1 MPHFPTRLLGL
12 GGSAGFSGAVCGQ
25 ASNTLTATG
34 ANQGAALA
42 LTTEINNV
50 TTVAASTGVR
60 LPPGEMGAFVVVRN
74 GGANA
79 LLVYPATGGAIN
91 ALATNAGYSVAAGS
105 TALLF
110 GVTDTLWV
118 ALAAA

>member
-1 MPHFPTRLLGL
+1 MPHFPLNLIGL
-12 GGSAGFSGAVCGQ
+12 GSSAGLTAAICGSASTG
-25 ASNTLTATG
+25 LTAAGSTQ
-34 ANQGAALA
+34 ATAL
-42 LTTEINNV
+42 LLPSEINNV
-50 TTVAASTGVR
+50 TTAAASTGVR
-60 LPPGEMGAFVVVRN
+60 LPPGQTGAFVVVRN

-79 LLVYPATGGAIN
+79 VLVYPATGGAIN

-110 GVTDTLWV
+110 GVSDTLWV